1 MAMDTDD
8 LEPQKKKPDLKNL
21 EVMSIEALNDYIA
34 DLEAEITRVRETIKA
49 KEAARQSADSFFK
62 S

>member
-8 LEPQKKKPDLKNL
+8 LEPQKKMPDLKNL

-34 DLEAEITRVRETIKA
+34 DLEAEIARVRETIKA